1 MQSKTN
7 RPLHSSIRPGTFSEF
22 RCPCRR
28 KKVRRR
34 KNVYEIAVR
43 AALIEERGTSMG
55 PEIRMPNGQIN
66 GVLRQLRRASLRHD
80 GAGLTDGQLIE
91 RFLSAREEA
100 AFEALVRR
108 HGPMVFGVCRRV
120 LACAHDAEDAFQAT
134 FLVLV
139 RKAAAFAARDTVGN
153 WLYGVAYR
161 TAQKARSAAARRR
174 AKEKH
179 MARPEAL
186 REQGDL
192 WQEMRPL
199 IDAELSRLPDKYR
212 APLVLCGLE
221 GQTRK
226 EAARRLGCPEGT
238 ISGRLARA
246 RVLLAKRLARHGLA
260 LSGGA
265 MAMALTKNAAWACV
279 PASLMGTTVHAAA
292 LVAAGRGAAG
302 VVSASVAALTEGVLK
317 TMLMNKVKLALSAAL
332 AIGLIGTGIGAYR
345 MYAADDPAGKKE
357 VNKPAIAP
365 GGPAVGAPAK
375 EDSKD
380 GKDDKDDEKINL
392 PKGPGPVQVLASM
405 DKDGKLVIKTAVTF
419 YRIPAGP
426 PGGAVPPAPILPAP
440 PAGGGPGPAVVPV
453 PPPAGGAGGGA
464 AGAPVVARV
473 EPVTKLQSQTYDL
486 DDVQVLDTKD
496 KKIDNKELAKLLKE
510 ETVAMA
516 SLYGQSVDP
525 LHLRVLKEGTLTFV
539 LPMPKFKPGVPG
551 GVVPLPAPAP
561 PGAAPGGG
569 FGFGGG
575 AGGGIGVA
583 PPGTTVPATPA
594 PSPPKKDPSK
604 P

>member
-1 MQSKTN
+1 
-7 RPLHSSIRPGTFSEF
+7 
-22 RCPCRR
+22 
-28 KKVRRR
+28 
-34 KNVYEIAVR
+34 VYEIAVR

-55 PEIRMPNGQIN
+55 PEIRMPNGQII
-66 GVLRQLRRASLRHD
+66 GVMRHLRRAALRHD
-80 GAGLTDGQLIE
+80 GGGLTDGQLIE

-186 REQGDL
+186 CDEGDL

-212 APLVLCGLE
+212 SPLVLCDLE

-226 EAARRLGCPEGT
+226 EAAQKLGCPEGT

-265 MAMALTKNAAWACV
+265 MAVALTENAASACL

-292 LVAAGRGAAG
+292 LVAAGHGAAG

-365 GGPAVGAPAK
+365 GGPAAAPAK
-375 EDSKD
+375 EDAKD
-380 GKDDKDDEKINL
+380 EKDDEKINL
-392 PKGPGPVQVLASM
+392 PKGPAPVQVLASM

-419 YRIPAGP
+419 YRVPAGP
-426 PGGAVPPAPILPAP
+426 GGGVAPPAPILPAP
-440 PAGGGPGPAVVPV
+440 PAGGGAAPPVVPV

-486 DDVQVLDTKD
+486 DDVQVLDTKG

-525 LHLRVLKEGTLTFV
+525 LHLRILKEGTLTFV
-539 LPMPKFKPGVPG
+539 LPMPKFGPPVPG
-551 GVVPLPAPAP
+551 GKVVPLPAPAP
-561 PGAAPGGG
+561 PGAVPGG

-575 AGGGIGVA
+575 AGGIGVA
-583 PPGTTVPATPA
+583 PPGKTVPATPA
-594 PSPPKKDPSK
+594 PPAPAPKDPSK